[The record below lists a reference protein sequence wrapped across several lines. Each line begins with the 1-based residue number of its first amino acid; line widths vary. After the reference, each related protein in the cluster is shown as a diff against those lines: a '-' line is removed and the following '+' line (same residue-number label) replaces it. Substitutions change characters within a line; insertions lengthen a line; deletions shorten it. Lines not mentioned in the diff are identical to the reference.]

1 MNLRRILANAIAR
14 RVAYVLV
21 AVVLAWVGL
30 GDARAA
36 ECGIPSKSEA
46 LAAAG
51 RGEVYAYEYE
61 ARAACES
68 VQGWHSTQSGGI
80 VHRLAKSAACEPV
93 AGNEWRARVSSQAAG
108 GERFDVLDGCAP
120 LTPNVFGS
128 DSATGWKWINPGC
141 PAGGTWNPETNSCGS
156 CSDKPYLGAGA
167 WSNVQGG
174 KMCKD
179 SCEYEGGTSPGGG
192 VGVCFDMVVDG
203 QSYTYCSGWGP
214 TGSQCTVDG
223 PGGFPGT
230 PSEAPPDS
238 DGDGTS
244 DDFDSAPNNPG
255 RGGSG
260 PDGEPT
266 QEDGDCGG
274 IGQPECG
281 ALGSGS
287 GNGNTSGGGGDC
299 NTPPSSTGDPI
310 LAQIAF
316 QTWATRCAV
325 EGNANA
331 GPGSGS
337 GDGGEGL
344 LDQLRAE
351 AAGLD
356 QSLGEGDADAA
367 WIEGPTTLDLDTGGL
382 GIGGTCPAP
391 PTVNGVSIDPDGNLC
406 MLVQIIGAL
415 VLVGAYVHA
424 GYIIGRA

>member
-1 MNLRRILANAIAR
+1 MNLRRIFANAVAR

-21 AVVLAWVGL
+21 ALVLAWVGL

-36 ECGIPSKSEA
+36 CTPSGPFGAVCEYRSEA
-46 LAAAG
+46 YAWAQSMGPAAG
-51 RGEVYAYEYE
+51 
-61 ARAACES
+61 
-68 VQGWHSTQSGGI
+68 STTWG
-80 VHRLAKSAACEPV
+80 C
-93 AGNEWRARVSSQAAG
+93 SSIFPSLGPPHQ
-108 GERFDVLDGCAP
+108 VLLIHA
-120 LTPNVFGS
+120 S
-128 DSATGWKWINPGC
+128 
-141 PAGGTWNPETNSCGS
+141 ETNGEYQVVQLCQGGRTGLNLGSVKWQVATCPPGATWDPDTNTCGT
-156 CSDKPYLGAGA
+156 CADKPHLGPGA

-179 SCEYEGGTSPGGG
+179 GCEYEGGISPG
-192 VGVCFDMVVDG
+192 VGLCVDVVIDG
-203 QSYTYCSGWGP
+203 QRYTHCTGWVP

-223 PGGFPGT
+223 PGGFPGI

-281 ALGSGS
+281 APGAGS

-325 EGNANA
+325 LGTANQ
-331 GPGSGS
+331 GSGT
-337 GDGGEGL
+337 GIGEGEGDQPNWTKGEGPEAPVDDTDYATEQTRFGLPVSTDL
-344 LDQLRAE
+344 LDQENIFGSAACEHFSIPIWRGVAVSTTDFDGWCTLQVILR
-351 AAGLD
+351 GLILIFGAFTAI
-356 QSLGEGDADAA
+356 QILLGK
-367 WIEGPTTLDLDTGGL
+367 W
-382 GIGGTCPAP
+382 
-391 PTVNGVSIDPDGNLC
+391 
-406 MLVQIIGAL
+406 
-415 VLVGAYVHA
+415 
-424 GYIIGRA
+424 

>member
-1 MNLRRILANAIAR
+1 MNLRRIFANALAR

-21 AVVLAWVGL
+21 ALVLAWFGL

-36 ECGIPSKSEA
+36 CTPYGTFGAICGY
-46 LAAAG
+46 
-51 RGEVYAYEYE
+51 RGEAYAW
-61 ARAACES
+61 A
-68 VQGWHSTQSGGI
+68 QSMG
-80 VHRLAKSAACEPV
+80 P
-93 AGNEWRARVSSQAAG
+93 
-108 GERFDVLDGCAP
+108 
-120 LTPNVFGS
+120 
-128 DSATGWKWINPGC
+128 
-141 PAGGTWNPETNSCGS
+141 PAGATNWGCTSAQPSLGPPHKVLLISARETSGEYQVVHLCQGGREGLNLGSVKWEVATCPPGATWDPDTNTCGTCA
-156 CSDKPYLGAGA
+156 DKPHLGAGA

-179 SCEYEGGTSPGGG
+179 GCEYEGGISPGGG
-192 VGVCFDMVVDG
+192 VGVCFDTVIDG
-203 QSYTYCSGWGP
+203 QRYTHCTGWGP

>member
-21 AVVLAWVGL
+21 AVVLAWFGL
-30 GDARAA
+30 GDARA
-36 ECGIPSKSEA
+36 ECTPNG
-46 LAAAG
+46 
-51 RGEVYAYEYE
+51 VYG
-61 ARAACES
+61 AACEYRGEAYAWAMS
-68 VQGWHSTQSGGI
+68 MG
-80 VHRLAKSAACEPV
+80 P
-93 AGNEWRARVSSQAAG
+93 AAG
-108 GERFDVLDGCAP
+108 ETGWGCSPSAGPPHEILLTQDGGRFGRYDVLNRCQNGGTG
-120 LTPNVFGS
+120 LNIGWVTWNV
-128 DSATGWKWINPGC
+128 ATC
-141 PAGGTWNPETNSCGS
+141 PAGATWDPATNTCGT
-156 CSDKPYLGAGA
+156 CSDKPHLGPGS
-167 WSNVQGG
+167 WSNVQGD
-174 KMCKD
+174 KMCRD
-179 SCEYEGGTSPGGG
+179 SCEYEGGVSPGGG
-192 VGVCFDMVVDG
+192 VGVCFDVVIDG
-203 QSYTYCSGWGP
+203 ERYRHCTDWVP
-214 TGSQCTVDG
+214 TGAQCTVDG
-223 PGGFPGT
+223 PGGYPGT

-266 QEDGDCGG
+266 QEDSDCGG
-274 IGQPECG
+274 VGQPECG

-325 EGNANA
+325 EGIANA

-337 GDGGEGL
+337 GDGGEGA

-356 QSLGEGDADAA
+356 QSLGEGDASDA
-367 WIEGPTTLDLDTGGL
+367 WIDGPSSIDLDTTGL

-415 VLVGAYVHA
+415 VLVGAFAHA

>member
-1 MNLRRILANAIAR
+1 MNVHRIFAS
-14 RVAYVLV
+14 VLV
-21 AVVLAWVGL
+21 ALVLAWVGL

-36 ECGIPSKSEA
+36 YCGIPSKTEA
-46 LAAAG
+46 FEAAG
-51 RGEVYAYEYE
+51 GGEVYEYEYE

-68 VQGWHSTQSGGI
+68 VLGWHGTISGGI
-80 VHRLAKSAACEPV
+80 VRRLAKDGACV
-93 AGNEWRARVSSQAAG
+93 AVGNQWKVTVSSAAAG
-108 GERFDVLDGCAP
+108 GERYNVLDGCVALSP
-120 LTPNVFGS
+120 SVFGS
-128 DSATGWKWINPGC
+128 DSATGWSWINPGC
-141 PAGGTWNPETNSCGS
+141 PPGGTWNQETNSCGS
-156 CSDKPYLGAGA
+156 CSDKPHLGPGA

-174 KMCKD
+174 KMCKE
-179 SCEYEGGTSPGGG
+179 SCEYEGGISPGGG

-203 QSYTYCSGWGP
+203 QRYTHCTGWGP

-266 QEDGDCGG
+266 QEDSDCGG
-274 IGQPECG
+274 IGQPVCG
-281 ALGSGS
+281 EAGSGS

-325 EGNANA
+325 EGTANQ
-331 GPGSGS
+331 GSGTGTGT
-337 GDGGEGL
+337 GDGKSA

-356 QSLGEGDADAA
+356 QSLGDGDASDA
-367 WIEGPTTLDLDTGGL
+367 WIDGPGVGDLDTSGL
-382 GIGGTCPAP
+382 GFGGTCPAP
-391 PTVNGVSIDPDGNLC
+391 PTVNGQSIDPDGNLC

-415 VLVGAYVHA
+415 VLVGAFAHA

>member
-1 MNLRRILANAIAR
+1 MNWRLIFANAIAR

-21 AVVLAWVGL
+21 AVALAWVGL

-36 ECGIPSKSEA
+36 CTPVGPFGAVCEYRSEA
-46 LAAAG
+46 YAWAQSMGPAAG
-51 RGEVYAYEYE
+51 
-61 ARAACES
+61 
-68 VQGWHSTQSGGI
+68 STTWG
-80 VHRLAKSAACEPV
+80 C
-93 AGNEWRARVSSQAAG
+93 SSTFPSLG
-108 GERFDVLDGCAP
+108 PPHKVLLIHA
-120 LTPNVFGS
+120 S
-128 DSATGWKWINPGC
+128 
-141 PAGGTWNPETNSCGS
+141 ETNGEYQVVQLCQGGRTGLNLGSVKWGVATCPPGATWDPDTNTCGT
-156 CSDKPYLGAGA
+156 CADKPHLGPGA

-179 SCEYEGGTSPGGG
+179 GCEYEGGISPG
-192 VGVCFDMVVDG
+192 VGLCVDVVIDG
-203 QSYTYCSGWGP
+203 QRYTHCTGWVP

-223 PGGFPGT
+223 PGGFPGI

-281 ALGSGS
+281 APGAGS

-325 EGNANA
+325 EGIANA

-337 GDGGEGL
+337 GDGGEGA

-356 QSLGEGDADAA
+356 QSLGEGDASDA
-367 WIEGPTTLDLDTGGL
+367 WIDGPSSIDLDTGGL

-406 MLVQIIGAL
+406 MLVQIIGTL
-415 VLVGAYVHA
+415 VLVGAFAHA

>member
-1 MNLRRILANAIAR
+1 MNWRLIFANAIAR

-30 GDARAA
+30 GDARAQSFPDCLNPDVSYA
-36 ECGIPSKSEA
+36 VCPDRASA
-46 LAAAG
+46 DAG
-51 RGEVYAYEYE
+51 
-61 ARAACES
+61 ARAYTEKRLSTAPGARACLIKDTWDGTTGRVEYAHSSYTGTES
-68 VQGWHSTQSGGI
+68 VCPPLGVPQKKG
-80 VHRLAKSAACEPV
+80 
-93 AGNEWRARVSSQAAG
+93 ARSFAV
-108 GERFDVLDGCAP
+108 ECVD
-120 LTPNVFGS
+120 
-128 DSATGWKWINPGC
+128 
-141 PAGGTWNPETNSCGS
+141 GTWNPDTRTCDGCAS
-156 CSDKPYLGAGA
+156 KPYLGAGA

-223 PGGFPGT
+223 PGGFPGI

-391 PTVNGVSIDPDGNLC
+391 PTVNGFSIDPDGNLC

>member
-1 MNLRRILANAIAR
+1 MNVRRIFASA
-14 RVAYVLV
+14 LV
-21 AVVLAWVGL
+21 AVALAWVGL
-30 GDARAA
+30 GDARAQYENCMNPSATAAACQYKSDAYAGLNVHLQATASSHQALGRPTRICLGAGAASSINGTVMYGDPGGTAPPCPAPENVGWGRYRSWAA
-36 ECGIPSKSEA
+36 ECPDGEA
-46 LAAAG
+46 WDPATNTCG
-51 RGEVYAYEYE
+51 
-61 ARAACES
+61 
-68 VQGWHSTQSGGI
+68 T
-80 VHRLAKSAACEPV
+80 
-93 AGNEWRARVSSQAAG
+93 
-108 GERFDVLDGCAP
+108 CA
-120 LTPNVFGS
+120 
-128 DSATGWKWINPGC
+128 
-141 PAGGTWNPETNSCGS
+141 E
-156 CSDKPYLGAGA
+156 KPHLGPGA

-174 KMCKD
+174 KMCRD
-179 SCEYEGGTSPGGG
+179 SCEYEGGVSPGGG

-203 QSYTYCSGWGP
+203 QRYTHCTGWGP

-244 DDFDSAPNNPG
+244 DDFDSSPNNPG

-266 QEDGDCGG
+266 QEDSDCGG
-274 IGQPECG
+274 VGQPVCG
-281 ALGSGS
+281 ETGSGS

-325 EGNANA
+325 EGTANQ
-331 GPGSGS
+331 GSGTGTGT
-337 GDGGEGL
+337 GDGKSA

-356 QSLGEGDADAA
+356 QSLGDGDASDA
-367 WIEGPTTLDLDTGGL
+367 WIDGPGVGDLDTSGL
-382 GIGGTCPAP
+382 GFGGTCPAP
-391 PTVNGVSIDPDGNLC
+391 PTVNGQSIDPDGNLC

-415 VLVGAYVHA
+415 VLVGAFAHA